1 MKEKKTMP
9 KREQRFI
16 PVKNVEIRTSESGE
30 GDSVVE
36 QRYVSGTGI
45 VYGEEVEIWSG
56 YMEQVRAGAFDD
68 TFAAGDEI
76 KSYFNHNQDYVLA
89 TTRSNPPLKL
99 SETKAGLVFEAPI
112 PPTSYGEDLA
122 VNLERGNVAG
132 ASFSFSVVK
141 DVVTI
146 DEKDVYHREIVKAIL
161 YEVGP
166 VTNPAYPTTEVGVR
180 DKEQS
185 FAEIRS
191 RIEKQISEDRD
202 SEGSELEIFR
212 AEVEILELT

>member
-1 MKEKKTMP
+1 MP
-9 KREQRFI
+9 KREQRFV

-45 VYGEEVEIWSG
+45 VYDEEVEIWTG
-56 YMEQVRAGAFDD
+56 YKEKVRAGAFDD
-68 TFAAGDEI
+68 TLKSGDEI

-99 SETKAGLVFEAPI
+99 SETKSGLVFEAPI

-122 VNLERGNVAG
+122 INLERGNVAG
-132 ASFSFSVVK
+132 ASFSFSVIE
-141 DVVTI
+141 DIVTI
-146 DEKDVYHREIVKAIL
+146 DENDVYHREIVKAEL

-180 DKEQS
+180 DKENS

-191 RIEKQISEDRD
+191 RIEKQNEENRD
-202 SEGSELEIFR
+202 SESD
-212 AEVEILELT
+212 LELYKSKVTSPKLS